1 MRESQQTV
9 LALLRAGTAY
19 HNSTLTIDW
28 GDRQGLLHLRDGTI
42 VAAEAEPLSGNGAA
56 LEIVRWQGFSLS
68 EIDAEPVIK
77 KNVTLSL
84 EEIENLFE
92 RYSIGGSPVTS
103 FDDLATL
110 DRAVLL
116 IHQFRYSEAGKL
128 LAELL
133 KHNRFNYLGWLWY
146 SRLLKNLES
155 IKKALSEAQ
164 KWGDHDPTVWLEVK
178 KTGLGLANSDGG
190 EIKRCFYCWTPLNV
204 NESRCCYC
212 RAMQSIGKK
221 SPATDLKKSELING
235 INRYISAFKEEREN
249 GKIGYALALGF
260 FNLGQYQK
268 SYKYLK
274 YINSLAPGKA
284 LFRKSLEML
293 LPFLPTV
300 QQPSIPPVSRPVPA
314 PSPASS
320 PAVQRTV
327 VRGEG
332 PVILVVEDSP
342 TARKVI
348 KVVLKR
354 EGFGVVEAGSG
365 EEAIAVVE
373 TINPSLILLDVMLP
387 DTTGFDLLPRLRDFT
402 HLSEIPVIMLTGRK
416 GSMDKIKGLM
426 AGSTEY
432 LTKPFDPQ
440 KLTNAIRKY
449 I

>member
-1 MRESQQTV
+1 MRENQPTV
-9 LALLRAGTAY
+9 LALLQASTAY
-19 HNSTLTIDW
+19 HNSTLSIDW

-56 LEIVRWQGFSLS
+56 LEIVRWQGGSLT

-92 RYSIGGSPVTS
+92 RYSIEASPVSS

-110 DRAVLL
+110 DQAVLL
-116 IHQFRYSEAGKL
+116 IHQFRYAEAGTL

-155 IKKALSEAQ
+155 IKKALAEAQ

-204 NESRCCYC
+204 NEQRCSYC
-212 RAMQSIGKK
+212 RALQAIGKK
-221 SPATDLKKSELING
+221 SPAADLKKSELING

-249 GKIGYALALGF
+249 GKTGYALALGF
-260 FNLGQYQK
+260 FNLAQYEK
-268 SYKYLK
+268 AYKYLK
-274 YINSLAPGKA
+274 YITSLSPDKA

-293 LPFLPTV
+293 LPFLPTAE
-300 QQPSIPPVSRPVPA
+300 QPTDKVDPCCPVPVT
-314 PSPASS
+314 PT
-320 PAVQRTV
+320 AVQRASV
-327 VRGEG
+327 SDDG
-332 PVILVVEDSP
+332 PLILVIGSSP

-365 EEAIAVVE
+365 EEAITTAE
-373 TINPSLILLDVMLP
+373 TIKPNLILLDVMLV
-387 DTTGFDLLPRLRDFT
+387 DTTGFDLLPRLREFV
-402 HLSEIPVIMLTGRK
+402 HLIDTPVIMLTIRQGAMER
-416 GSMDKIKGLM
+416 MKGLM
-426 AGSTEY
+426 AGSMEY
-432 LTKPFDPQ
+432 LAKPLDPL
-440 KLTNAIRKY
+440 KLTTTIRKY

>member
-1 MRESQQTV
+1 MQENQQTV
-9 LALLRAGTAY
+9 LSLLRASTAY
-19 HNSTLTIDW
+19 HNSTLSIDW
-28 GDRQGLLHLRDGTI
+28 GERQGILHLRDGMI

-56 LEIVRWQGFSLS
+56 LEIVRWQGFTLT
-68 EIDAEPVIK
+68 EIEAEPVIK

-84 EEIENLFE
+84 QDIEDLFV
-92 RYSIGGSPVTS
+92 RHAIDGNPVSS

-116 IHQFRYSEAGKL
+116 IHQFRYAEAGNL
-128 LAELL
+128 LTELL

-146 SRLLKNLES
+146 SRLLKKLDS

-164 KWGDHDPTVWLEVK
+164 KWGDHDPAVWLEVK

-190 EIKRCFYCWTPLNV
+190 EIKRCFYCWTPINV

-212 RAMQSIGKK
+212 RAFQSIGKK
-221 SPATDLKKSELING
+221 PPVTDLKKSELING
-235 INRYISAFKEEREN
+235 INRYINAFKEDREN
-249 GKIGYALALGF
+249 SKTGYALALGF
-260 FNLGQYQK
+260 FNLTQYEK

-274 YINSLAPGKA
+274 YITSLSPKKT
-284 LFRKSLEML
+284 LYRRSLEML
-293 LPFLPTV
+293 VPFLPTLR
-300 QQPSIPPVSRPVPA
+300 QPESVPVASPTPADRPVIRRTA
-314 PSPASS
+314 AASG
-320 PAVQRTV
+320 A
-327 VRGEG
+327 

-365 EEAIAVVE
+365 EEALAVAE

-387 DTTGFDLLPRLRDFT
+387 DTTGFDLLPRLRDFS
-402 HLSEIPVIMLTGRK
+402 HLVEVPVIMLTGRK

-440 KLTNAIRKY
+440 KLTSAIRKY

>member
-19 HNSTLTIDW
+19 HNSTLSIDW

-84 EEIENLFE
+84 EEIEHLFE
-92 RYSIGGSPVTS
+92 RYSIGGSPVSS

-146 SRLLKNLES
+146 SRLLKNLDS

-178 KTGLGLANSDGG
+178 KTGFGLANSDGG

-212 RAMQSIGKK
+212 RALQSIGKK

-260 FNLGQYQK
+260 FNLAHYQK

-293 LPFLPTV
+293 LPFWPTV
-300 QQPSIPPVSRPVPA
+300 QQPSIPPASQPIPA
-314 PSPASS
+314 PS

-332 PVILVVEDSP
+332 PLILVVEDSP

-348 KVVLKR
+348 NVVLKR

-365 EEAIAVVE
+365 EEAIAAAE

-387 DTTGFDLLPRLRDFT
+387 DTTGFDLLPRLRDFA
-402 HLSEIPVIMLTGRK
+402 HLVEIPVIMLTGRK
-416 GSMDKIKGLM
+416 GSMDKMKGLM

>member
-1 MRESQQTV
+1 MRENQQTV
-9 LALLRAGTAY
+9 LALLRASTAY
-19 HNSTLTIDW
+19 HNSTLRIDW
-28 GDRQGLLHLRDGTI
+28 GDRQGVLHLRDGTI

-56 LEIVRWQGFSLS
+56 LEIVRWQGVALT
-68 EIDAEPVIK
+68 EIDADPVIK

-92 RYSIGGSPVTS
+92 RYSIDGGAVSS

-110 DRAVLL
+110 DQAVLF
-116 IHQFRYSEAGKL
+116 IHQFRYAEAGKL

-146 SRLLKNLES
+146 SRLLKNLDA
-155 IKKALSEAQ
+155 IKKALAEAQ

-190 EIKRCFYCWTPLNV
+190 ELKRCFYCWTPLNA

-212 RAMQSIGKK
+212 RALQSIGNK
-221 SPATDLKKSELING
+221 SPATDLKKSELISG
-235 INRYISAFKEEREN
+235 INRYISALKEDREN
-249 GKIGYALALGF
+249 GKIGYAVALGF
-260 FNLGQYQK
+260 FNLAQYEK

-274 YINSLAPGKA
+274 YINSLSPKKA
-284 LFRKSLEML
+284 LFRKSLEMV

-300 QQPSIPPVSRPVPA
+300 QQSSAAPARQPAPA
-314 PSPASS
+314 PSPAG
-320 PAVQRTV
+320 QRVGGT
-327 VRGEG
+327 GEG
-332 PVILVVEDSP
+332 PVILVIEDSP

-348 KVVLKR
+348 TVVLKR

-365 EEAIAVVE
+365 EEAIIVAE
-373 TINPSLILLDVMLP
+373 TAQPSLILLDVMLP
-387 DTTGFDLLPRLRDFT
+387 DTTGYDLLPRLRDFT

-416 GSMDKIKGLM
+416 GSMDRMKGLM

-432 LTKPFDPQ
+432 LTKPFDPH
-440 KLTNAIRKY
+440 KLTSAIRKY